1 MLRGLMGGRRSVPEF
16 RGPARPLRSRFTYAV
31 PGMFAHH
38 PEASLPAHVAT
49 GAGQAKR
56 FLSGAMGRVKRSD
69 FQSGAMGR
77 AKRSDFQSGAMGR
90 AKRSDFQSGAMG
102 QGVGAL
108 AHARPLDP
116 LPVPTG
122 MGEKEE
128 G

>member
-77 AKRSDFQSGAMGR
+77 AKRSDFQSGAMG
-90 AKRSDFQSGAMG
+90 

-108 AHARPLDP
+108 ADARPLDP
-116 LPVPTG
+116 LPDPTG

>member
-1 MLRGLMGGRRSVPEF
+1 MPRGLMGGRRPVPEF
-16 RGPARPLRSRFTYAV
+16 WGPATPLRTNFTYAA
-31 PGMFAHH
+31 PDMFAHH

-56 FLSGAMGRVKRSD
+56 FFVRGDGKGLAKPLSIRGDGEG
-69 FQSGAMGR
+69 Q
-77 AKRSDFQSGAMGR
+77 AKRLSSRGDGE
-90 AKRSDFQSGAMG
+90 G

-108 AHARPLDP
+108 ADARPLDP

-122 MGEKEE
+122 IGEKEE